1 MTELFLAST
10 FENVCPF
17 ELMKTTLKAEFPSDV
32 LNMSTY
38 FERISLIS
46 QANLKLVTNLK
57 DKFTP

>member
-46 QANLKLVTNLK
+46 QANLKLVTNL
-57 DKFTP
+57 